1 VQIHE
6 PVHSCLLYLSQHTG
20 QNSGGMLSRRRRR
33 ALRQRTSSILTVP
46 ARGAAAPVAC
56 LAGVPVSAVGRAGAV
71 ASTGG
76 STRSTLSGTS
86 GRVSLLAGCVG
97 AGMLVATGGRF
108 PCSSA
113 ENLVL
118 RPSDSPFPAGGPP
131 VRRAIKRDLS
141 GLGVLDFRF
150 DE

>member
-1 VQIHE
+1 MHE
-6 PVHSCLLYLSQHTG
+6 LVHSCLLYLSQQSG
-20 QNSGGMLSRRRRR
+20 QNSGGMLSRRRRLP
-33 ALRQRTSSILTVP
+33 LRQRTSSILTVP
-46 ARGAAAPVAC
+46 FKVAAAPAAC
-56 LAGVPVSAVGRAGAV
+56 LAGVPVLAVGRVGAG

-86 GRVSLLAGCVG
+86 GRESLRAGCVESG
-97 AGMLVATGGRF
+97 LLAATGGRC
-108 PCSSA
+108 PCSSV
-113 ENLVL
+113 ESLVL
-118 RPSDSPFPAGGPP
+118 RPSGSPFPAVCPP